1 MENKDLIKKERAL
14 QRIKELKEFY
24 IHLTVYIAI
33 NSFISVN
40 KVIRNMNNGETFE
53 EAFLDFGTFAIW
65 IFWGIGLAFH
75 AMKVFSFNP
84 FFGKDWEERQ
94 IKKYMEKE
102 ENESKKY
109 L

>member
-1 MENKDLIKKERAL
+1 MENNNFKKKERAL
-14 QRIKELKEFY
+14 LRINELKGFY
-24 IHLTVYIAI
+24 IHLAVYIVI

-40 KVIRNMNNGETFE
+40 KVLRNMYNGETFE
-53 EAFLDFGTFAIW
+53 QAFLDFGTFAIW
-65 IFWGIGLAFH
+65 FFWGIGLAFH

-102 ENESKKY
+102 EEDYKSF

>member
-1 MENKDLIKKERAL
+1 MENNSFEKKERAL
-14 QRIKELKEFY
+14 RRIKELKGFY
-24 IHLTVYIAI
+24 IHLAVYVVI

-40 KVIRNMNNGETFE
+40 KVLRNMNNGETFN

-65 IFWGIGLAFH
+65 FFWGIGLAFH

-94 IKKYMEKE
+94 IKKYMEEE
-102 ENESKKY
+102 ENDYKKY
-109 L
+109 M

>member
-1 MENKDLIKKERAL
+1 MENNSFEKKERAL
-14 QRIKELKEFY
+14 RRIKELKGFY
-24 IHLTVYIAI
+24 IHLTVYIVI

-40 KVIRNMNNGETFE
+40 KVLRNMNNGETFN

-65 IFWGIGLAFH
+65 FFWGIGLAFH

-94 IKKYMEKE
+94 IKKYMEEE
-102 ENESKKY
+102 ENDYKKY
-109 L
+109 M